1 MDIVSV
7 NGNNSWK
14 FQDYTMTGTLS
25 KSVADG
31 QTNRQTDGQTEIRV
45 LRATWSQLKCRSVIL
60 YSWEDIITQDIDQ
73 ISRSLPNTFQLFAC
87 WINQK
92 CLSISITTL
101 THWGRDKMGGGGGGG
116 GGGWLTRFNA
126 SLWLEIAITH
136 GFLSDLLFL
145 FDFRKVYCLRYIWP

>member
-14 FQDYTMTGTLS
+14 FQDDAMTGTLS

-60 YSWEDIITQDIDQ
+60 YSWKDIITQDIDQ
-73 ISRSLPNTFQLFAC
+73 TSRSLPNTFQLFAC

-101 THWGRDKMGGGGGGG
+101 THWGRDKMAAVSQTILSNPFS
-116 GGGWLTRFNA
+116 WMKM
-126 SLWLEIAITH
+126 LEFRLKFH
-136 GFLSDLLFL
+136 RSLFL
-145 FDFRKVYCLRYIWP
+145 GVQLTIIQHWFR